1 MKKIFARLNTAAVFL
16 LISVIALVLQVDAKG
31 QSRVDDKS
39 ANASTSEHPLGPMAG
54 KTSDTPVTS
63 IIDGNGVNT
72 LPTLRVQSDLL
83 GAYQTIS
90 SRNSSLQSIL
100 QAALRDWELDMLNY
114 SSSPQRTVLIDLRD
128 PIPGSGPNGGA
139 PINPFVNGYAY
150 VRARFISKCS
160 QNGYAFDSMQLNTSY
175 SCPLAVAF
183 DDPNGVRYRL
193 ALNPTNFI
201 ETNWVQVTCLAL
213 DTNSKCKQWKI
224 EPSAVQVNGEA
235 KNVVKLLKVAT
246 KPTQSDQ
253 DYGDFYMSLT
263 IHLTNP

>member
-1 MKKIFARLNTAAVFL
+1 MTRIFARLNGGAVFL
-16 LISVIALVLQVDAKG
+16 LISAIAFVLQVDAKG

-39 ANASTSEHPLGPMAG
+39 GNASSPEHFFAPMAG
-54 KTSDTPVTS
+54 KTTDTPVTS
-63 IIDGNGVNT
+63 IIDGNGADT

-83 GAYQTIS
+83 GAYQNIS
-90 SRNSSLQSIL
+90 TRNSSLQSIL

-114 SSSPQRTVLIDLRD
+114 NSSPQRTVLIDLQD

-160 QNGYAFDSMQLNTSY
+160 QNGYPFDSMQPNISY

-201 ETNWVQVTCLAL
+201 ETNWVQVTCLAT
-213 DTNSKCKQWKI
+213 DANSKCKQWKI
-224 EPSAVQVNGEA
+224 EPSAVQINGEV

-246 KPTQSDQ
+246 KPNQSDQ
-253 DYGDFYMSLT
+253 DYGDFYMSFT